1 MEHTKLA
8 IGEDATFTV
17 SAVEEV
23 KTGSW
28 PDYILWAEQGASYIA
43 PKGALDRQFAKIKLT
58 PAQLVG
64 HVVRL
69 ERAPNKE
76 DAKKSWWN
84 LSIVGK
90 ADLTK
95 APSKRVPAP
104 PKAEVP
110 AGGPPAFFDDV
121 PLPESPDGDLITPP
135 EIGRLLIQK
144 RESIES
150 AGEWAFDAA
159 WRMVVAKVGEEKA
172 GDEMRSVAAWAGT
185 LYISAGQRGAI

>member
-84 LSIVGK
+84 LHIVGK

-95 APSKRVPAP
+95 APSKRLAGPASP
-104 PKAEVP
+104 ERP
-110 AGGPPAFFDDV
+110 AAGPPAFFDDV
-121 PLPESPDGDLITPP
+121 PLPESEDGPTINEQIGLADPAFEGASAK
-135 EIGRLLIQK
+135 EISYYALAERVAAFQAKLAKLY
-144 RESIES
+144 ELP
-150 AGEWAFDAA
+150 FDAA
-159 WRMVVAKVGEEKA
+159 SINAMTFSIWKN
-172 GDEMRSVAAWAGT
+172 
-185 LYISAGQRGAI
+185 